1 MLFTRSLSVGL
12 WALWR
17 RGALGKEDLPRPPC
31 TGNRN
36 WSLTG
41 VHPGW
46 YLDWA

>member
-17 RGALGKEDLPRPPC
+17 RGALGKEDPFPSSPPC

-36 WSLTG
+36 
-41 VHPGW
+41 
-46 YLDWA
+46 